1 MTSLAHRCKSNDRK
15 GSWSPAGL
23 DEELNSMISEN
34 VIVLVDGA
42 YKIKPNQ
49 DKNLTND
56 QNFVED
62 TQDDSFGKTINPLV
76 IQSEIVIT
84 PKSQEIP

>member
-1 MTSLAHRCKSNDRK
+1 
-15 GSWSPAGL
+15 
-23 DEELNSMISEN
+23 MISEN

-49 DKNLTND
+49 DKNLTSD

-62 TQDDSFGKTINPLV
+62 TQDDSFGKTINRLV
-76 IQSEIVIT
+76 IQSEIAIT

>member
-1 MTSLAHRCKSNDRK
+1 M

-34 VIVLVDGA
+34 FIVLVDCA

-62 TQDDSFGKTINPLV
+62 TQDDSFEKTINPLV
-76 IQSEIVIT
+76 IQSETVIT

>member
-1 MTSLAHRCKSNDRK
+1 
-15 GSWSPAGL
+15 
-23 DEELNSMISEN
+23 MISEN

-49 DKNLTND
+49 DKNLTSD

-62 TQDDSFGKTINPLV
+62 TQDDSFGKTINRLV

>member
-1 MTSLAHRCKSNDRK
+1 
-15 GSWSPAGL
+15 
-23 DEELNSMISEN
+23 MISEN

-62 TQDDSFGKTINPLV
+62 TQDDSFGKTINRLV
-76 IQSEIVIT
+76 IQSEIAIT

>member
-1 MTSLAHRCKSNDRK
+1 
-15 GSWSPAGL
+15 
-23 DEELNSMISEN
+23 MISEN
-34 VIVLVDGA
+34 VIVLVDDA

-49 DKNLTND
+49 DKNLTSD

-62 TQDDSFGKTINPLV
+62 TQDDSFGKTINRLV

>member
-1 MTSLAHRCKSNDRK
+1 
-15 GSWSPAGL
+15 
-23 DEELNSMISEN
+23 MISEN

-62 TQDDSFGKTINPLV
+62 TQDDSFGKTINRLV